1 MFNFFNEKK
10 VNKIGY
16 EDVLYVIKNHE
27 NYLFINTLSNEKQD
41 CLIKN
46 SLTIENEVTQINF
59 LLEQQKFNIKI
70 VIYGEHSCDPS
81 IDKKY
86 KQLKDLGFNDIYIYS
101 GGLFEWLLLQ
111 DIYGNKEFPTTKN
124 IIDILK
130 YRPKGTFNIL
140 RLT

>member
-86 KQLKDLGFNDIYIYS
+86 KQLKMNKTVIGKLRFYWFN
-101 GGLFEWLLLQ
+101 F
-111 DIYGNKEFPTTKN
+111 FA
-124 IIDILK
+124 
-130 YRPKGTFNIL
+130 IL
-140 RLT
+140 RDLNK